1 MNSNQAKLLLIISIF
16 IIPFVISFFLLDD
29 YAEDKTWQTTNY
41 GKLLNPVLPVANI
54 DIKTSSGIDN
64 TNSFNGKWSLLY
76 YLKDDCLNT
85 CEENIYLLRQVN
97 SALGKDMNRLQRI
110 IMFDDNIKVI
120 PDLQKT
126 YPGLIYILNKPNDL
140 HGLISNVSENQSS
153 IFLID
158 PLGNVILKYD
168 EKFEGKKLL
177 KDIKK
182 LLKLS
187 RIG

>member
-1 MNSNQAKLLLIISIF
+1 
-16 IIPFVISFFLLDD
+16 
-29 YAEDKTWQTTNY
+29 
-41 GKLLNPVLPVANI
+41 
-54 DIKTSSGIDN
+54 
-64 TNSFNGKWSLLY
+64 
-76 YLKDDCLNT
+76 
-85 CEENIYLLRQVN
+85 
-97 SALGKDMNRLQRI
+97 
-110 IMFDDNIKVI
+110 MFDDNIKVI
-120 PDLQKT
+120 SDLQKT

-158 PLGNVILKYD
+158 PLGNVILKYN

>member
-1 MNSNQAKLLLIISIF
+1 
-16 IIPFVISFFLLDD
+16 
-29 YAEDKTWQTTNY
+29 
-41 GKLLNPVLPVANI
+41 
-54 DIKTSSGIDN
+54 
-64 TNSFNGKWSLLY
+64 
-76 YLKDDCLNT
+76 
-85 CEENIYLLRQVN
+85 
-97 SALGKDMNRLQRI
+97 
-110 IMFDDNIKVI
+110 MFDDNVKITL
-120 PDLQKT
+120 DLQKN
-126 YPGLIYILNKPNDL
+126 YPGLIYIYNKPNNL

-153 IFLID
+153 IFLVD

>member
-76 YLKDDCLNT
+76 YLKDDCLNP

-120 PDLQKT
+120 SYT
-126 YPGLIYILNKPNDL
+126 
-140 HGLISNVSENQSS
+140 V
-153 IFLID
+153 
-158 PLGNVILKYD
+158 VIL
-168 EKFEGKKLL
+168 
-177 KDIKK
+177 IV
-182 LLKLS
+182 
-187 RIG
+187 

>member
-29 YAEDKTWQTTNY
+29 YAEDKKWQTTNY
-41 GKLLNPVLPVANI
+41 GKLLKPILLIADI
-54 DIKTSSGIDN
+54 DIKTSSGIN
-64 TNSFNGKWSLLY
+64 STNSLNGKWSLLY
-76 YLKDDCLNT
+76 YLKNDCLNA

-97 SALGKDMNRLQRI
+97 TALGKDMNRLQRI
-110 IMFDDNIKVI
+110 LMFDDNVKITL
-120 PDLQKT
+120 DLQKN
-126 YPGLIYILNKPNDL
+126 YPGLIYIYNKPNNL

-153 IFLID
+153 IFLVD